1 MLGEQ
6 PVGVGR
12 LQAVFD
18 LIAYEA
24 ELIHLIAAVEPL
36 PRCFERARSVRRS
49 ALPSIPATA
58 V

>member
-36 PRCFERARSVRRS
+36 PPLLRAGT
-49 ALPSIPATA
+49 ICW
-58 V
+58 